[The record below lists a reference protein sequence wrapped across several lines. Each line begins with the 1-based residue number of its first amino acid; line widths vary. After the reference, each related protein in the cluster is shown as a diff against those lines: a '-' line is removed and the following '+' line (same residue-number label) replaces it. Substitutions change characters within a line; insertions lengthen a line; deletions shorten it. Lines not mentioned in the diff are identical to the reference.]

1 MDKTNTSSYY
11 LVVEAR
17 PKEFMPIDINIL
29 AGTIGINY
37 NSLEAIDAFTKNFTI
52 DEIRELI
59 IENNLLPEN
68 FLNGTICIINEKSF
82 RFKVFTKD
90 SSLSISDFVKD
101 NISDKRLMNKL
112 FNIFLKYV
120 NEPELIN
127 QLKTFMGAQNVDGVL
142 SVLSFLDYNVIRNI
156 YFYIENTMKEDKE
169 DKRVLK
175 TD

>member
-1 MDKTNTSSYY
+1 MDKTSVSSYY

-29 AGTIGINY
+29 AGTNGVYY
-37 NSLEAIDAFTKNFTI
+37 NSIEAIDAFTKRFTI

-68 FLNGTICIINEKSF
+68 FLNGTICIINERSF

-90 SSLSISDFVKD
+90 HSLSMTDFVKD

-127 QLKTFMGAQNVDGVL
+127 QLRTYISMQNVDGVL
-142 SVLSFLDYNVIRNI
+142 SVLSFLPYGVIRNI
-156 YFYIENTMKEDKE
+156 YFYIESVMKEEKDE
-169 DKRVLK
+169 KRVLK
-175 TD
+175 AD

>member
-1 MDKTNTSSYY
+1 MDKTNVSSYY

-17 PKEFMPIDINIL
+17 PREFMPIDINIL
-29 AGTIGINY
+29 AGTTGMDYSSI
-37 NSLEAIDAFTKNFTI
+37 EAIDAFTKRFTI
-52 DEIRELI
+52 DEIRDLI

-68 FLNGTICIINEKSF
+68 FLNGTICIINERSF

-90 SSLSISDFVKD
+90 SSLSLNDYARD

-127 QLKTFMGAQNVDGVL
+127 QLRTFIGMQNADGVL